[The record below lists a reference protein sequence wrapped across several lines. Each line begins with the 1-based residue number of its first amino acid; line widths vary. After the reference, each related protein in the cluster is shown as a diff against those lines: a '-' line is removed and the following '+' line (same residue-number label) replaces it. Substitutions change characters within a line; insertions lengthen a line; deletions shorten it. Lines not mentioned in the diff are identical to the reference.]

1 MRRIILWTKWPN
13 SRKMSGTV
21 PEQRPLLREELLAQA
36 PQPGDEG
43 NYQGFQEQRWE
54 IGGHTLEKE
63 NLLAFLKCFR
73 QVNAYFARYRRANK
87 KDYVISTK
95 YISLLEFIIN
105 LRHTAQ
111 LNMPWRRSCSSWL
124 GSWICEQVTP
134 TCPCSNGTLFA
145 SDESLF
151 AFFFFFIHLKVTG
164 MFLHLLLFV
173 GKSGNYPRVC
183 ITFWN
188 FKFPC
193 FDNKDT
199 HS

>member
-1 MRRIILWTKWPN
+1 
-13 SRKMSGTV
+13 MSGTV

-111 LNMPWRRSCSSWL
+111 LNMPWRRSCSS
-124 GSWICEQVTP
+124 
-134 TCPCSNGTLFA
+134 
-145 SDESLF
+145 
-151 AFFFFFIHLKVTG
+151 
-164 MFLHLLLFV
+164 
-173 GKSGNYPRVC
+173 
-183 ITFWN
+183 
-188 FKFPC
+188 
-193 FDNKDT
+193 
-199 HS
+199 